1 MYVYVQRFKAWHAM
15 KTARR
20 EPGSAD
26 LSRSIGLRSIYYWT
40 DWISDGMEGGSLDI
54 NTTLASMVISPSK
67 HA

>member
-1 MYVYVQRFKAWHAM
+1 M